1 MTNGV
6 GLQTASTI
14 QVGQDSIAH
23 VARRCRFQTDD
34 GVETETGFRVRV
46 AFFISN
52 RFERFR
58 LNFLKDISCYEFCL
72 KKKALFSNCTL
83 MIIYKVRNLIWK
95 VRNVDRTDYF
105 WCTFEKYFEN
115 LQKRDF
121 TTVHTI
127 VYRCRKLCTLRAVF
141 VREHVVRKR
150 S

>member
-14 QVGQDSIAH
+14 QVGQDSSAH

-58 LNFLKDISCYEFCL
+58 LNFLKDISC
-72 KKKALFSNCTL
+72 
-83 MIIYKVRNLIWK
+83 
-95 VRNVDRTDYF
+95 
-105 WCTFEKYFEN
+105 
-115 LQKRDF
+115 
-121 TTVHTI
+121 
-127 VYRCRKLCTLRAVF
+127 
-141 VREHVVRKR
+141 
-150 S
+150 